1 MNKIIE
7 SKKKKKEVIFNF
19 NPLLNKKIKKIE
31 LKNKKIF
38 YEYERWR
45 IT

>member
-1 MNKIIE
+1 MNKIE
-7 SKKKKKEVIFNF
+7 SKKKKEVIFNF

>member
-31 LKNKKIF
+31 LKK
-38 YEYERWR
+38 
-45 IT
+45 

>member
-1 MNKIIE
+1 MNKIE